1 MSTKTVPVLNR
12 NAHISISNFYNF
24 DMEICNLG
32 IFKQKHEGIWFWFFV
47 APLCDKNKWL
57 IRKTGNVLKII
68 RWRLR
73 I

>member
-32 IFKQKHEGIWFWFFV
+32 IFKQKHEGI
-47 APLCDKNKWL
+47 
-57 IRKTGNVLKII
+57 
-68 RWRLR
+68 
-73 I
+73 